1 MSQDGC
7 FTISV
12 FCMIRLIEKLDFPDS
27 KFTLYFL
34 GYHEA
39 KDIPEDRKER
49 VRKFAALAQ
58 LVKAMNVMPISLSGE
73 LAQVDVTCALQV
85 NWMFQQP
92 ATLELTHN
100 WGTESDPEA
109 KMHNGNDKPQ
119 GYGHIG

>member
-1 MSQDGC
+1 MLLWKYTTQSP
-7 FTISV
+7 
-12 FCMIRLIEKLDFPDS
+12 LE
-27 KFTLYFL
+27 
-34 GYHEA
+34 
-39 KDIPEDRKER
+39 
-49 VRKFAALAQ
+49 
-58 LVKAMNVMPISLSGE
+58 
-73 LAQVDVTCALQV
+73 LQV

>member
-1 MSQDGC
+1 M
-7 FTISV
+7 V
-12 FCMIRLIEKLDFPDS
+12 RLIEKLDFPDS

-34 GYHEA
+34 GYHKA

-49 VRKFAALAQ
+49 VRKFAVLAQ
-58 LVKAMNVMPISLSGE
+58 LVKAMNIMPISLSGE
-73 LAQVDVTCALQV
+73 LAQVDVNCVLQV

>member
-1 MSQDGC
+1 ML
-7 FTISV
+7 
-12 FCMIRLIEKLDFPDS
+12 RLIDKLDFPDN
-27 KFTLYFL
+27 KFSLYFL
-34 GYHEA
+34 GYHDA

-49 VRKFAALAQ
+49 
-58 LVKAMNVMPISLSGE
+58 
-73 LAQVDVTCALQV
+73 V

-100 WGTESDPEA
+100 WGTESDPDA